1 MLVQSKS
8 ILAKL
13 LAKENIRVEHKKVKT
28 AYFDLAS
35 RTLVCPI
42 WGDMSPE
49 LYDLLLGHEV
59 GHAKNT
65 PKQGWHDAVVENK
78 RPGFKTYLNVVEDAR
93 IERKIKEEYPGLRGP
108 FSKAYLELARKEFFG
123 PSHIIESEDLPLIDR
138 INLHFKI
145 GAFANVK
152 FNITE
157 QKFVDAVAKTD
168 TWDNVWQV
176 AEELYSYGKQE
187 NKSMREKLEELMQ
200 DLELDYQNTSNEQEE
215 DPLGEDSDDFDSS
228 GFSQDEIE
236 ELQDIL
242 NKSGDNDG
250 GGEPDDESPRSITD
264 TFFRQKEDNLLDE
277 KARPYLYADVPT
289 ANLNACIYPYR
300 KVKDSFNFEARSRRY
315 LDDGTQHISASLAMV
330 FRDQTYKSFMDSN
343 KKYISYLIKE
353 FELRRNARQFA
364 RAKVAKSG
372 EVDVKKVFSYQFND
386 DIFKRITT
394 IPGGKSHGMV
404 MITDFSGSMSN
415 SIKGTIEQTLLLAIF
430 CRKLSI
436 PFRVF
441 SFTDR
446 STPDELE
453 QDRGKLDKFSKNKG
467 ELSCESNVSLVEYL
481 SDQMSNR
488 EFIEA
493 SKNFLFLGEVLGSG
507 KYSEYSRDD
516 DTDYRVK
523 YDGLHALGG
532 TPLNEA
538 LIVAAEF
545 LPKFKDM
552 YKLDIINA
560 IILTDGQGHELYAK
574 YTGEIRKSE
583 YYDYDRHLTEGIGDY
598 NVSSCNV
605 ILSHKK
611 SGIQGKKLSQQPI
624 TCALLDLLG
633 NICNTNVVGF
643 YLMDKPTSKYVNS
656 YMVDYGKYLA
666 YEEVDDM
673 VKSIRRNKF
682 AAADVPGYKKFFIL
696 PNGKDLELEEEEI
709 KVQQNASKNDLKK
722 AFIKFQKNKLTNRV
736 FLSKFIE
743 QIA

>member
-42 WGDMSPE
+42 WGDMSSD

-65 PKQGWHDAVVENK
+65 PTQGWHDAVVENK

-93 IERKIKEEYPGLRGP
+93 IERKIKEEYPGIRGP
-108 FSKAYLELARKEFFG
+108 FSKAYQELARREFFG
-123 PSHIIESEDLPLIDR
+123 PTHIIESEGLPLIDR

-145 GAFANVK
+145 GAFANVR
-152 FNITE
+152 FNISE
-157 QKFVDAVAKTD
+157 QKFVDAVAKND
-168 TWDNVWQV
+168 TWDDVWRV

-187 NKSMREKLEELMQ
+187 NKSMREKLEDLMQ
-200 DLELDYQNTSNEQEE
+200 DLKFDYQNKDDEGE
-215 DPLGEDSDDFDSS
+215 DPLGEDSDDFNSS
-228 GFSQDEIE
+228 GFSDDEIQ

-242 NKSGDNDG
+242 NKSGDKDG
-250 GGEPDDESPRSITD
+250 GGEPDDEAPRSITD
-264 TFFRQKEDNLLDE
+264 TFFRQKEDDLLDE

-289 ANLNACIYPYR
+289 ANLNACIYPYK

-315 LDDGTQHISASLAMV
+315 LDDGMQHISASLAMV

-353 FELRRNARQFA
+353 FELRRNAKQFA
-364 RAKVAKSG
+364 RAKVSKSG

-394 IPGGKSHGMV
+394 IPGGKNHGMV

-446 STPDELE
+446 PTPDESNT
-453 QDRGKLDKFSKNKG
+453 DRDRLSKFSKNKG

-488 EFIEA
+488 EFVEA
-493 SKNFLFLGEVLGSG
+493 CKNFLFLGEVFGNG
-507 KYSEYSRDD
+507 KYSEYSRDS
-516 DTDYRVK
+516 DTDYRVA
-523 YDGLHALGG
+523 YGSVHALGG

-560 IILTDGQGHELYAK
+560 IILTDGQGHDLYAK
-574 YTGEIRKSE
+574 YTGEVKKTVV
-583 YYDYDRHLTEGIGDY
+583 YDYSRHLTESIGDY
-598 NVSSCNV
+598 DVSSCNV

-633 NICNTNVVGF
+633 KICNANVVGF

-656 YMVDYGKYLA
+656 YMMEYGKYLA

-673 VKSIRRNKF
+673 VKSIRKNKF
-682 AAADVPGYKKFFIL
+682 AAADVPGYKKLFIL
-696 PNGKDLELEEEEI
+696 PNGKDLELEDDEI
-709 KVQQNASKNDLKK
+709 NVQQNASKNDLRK
-722 AFIKFQKNKLTNRV
+722 AFMKFQKNKLTNRV